1 MIIAAHELCE
11 VARAFAEVV
20 MSCGPGEIEEEHH
33 EGRKTQRDPN
43 ESELLIEMPDEALEA
58 AACLGPKNGGSF
70 TIAMCTEQSECP
82 F

>member
-58 AACLGPKNGGSF
+58 AASGPQSGGSF
-70 TIAMCTEQSECP
+70 TIAMCTGQTEWP